1 MIRIGKVMLTW
12 NELLNLQ
19 IDKKVLIVHII
30 YAFYRQT
37 ITSKHLLIQN
47 NLIKYPL
54 MHKFLD
60 TGMYICMRLEIN
72 WLKHFLTIFFSRFS
86 VFVRMCKHTI
96 HCKLNVSWLYL
107 NSTLSNSLHYRGWDI
122 YNDMNAN
129 EKMVVGK

>member
-19 IDKKVLIVHII
+19 IDKKVLIVHIM

-37 ITSKHLLIQN
+37 IIRFLMTKHLLIQN
-47 NLIKYPL
+47 NLIKNPL

-72 WLKHFLTIFFSRFS
+72 
-86 VFVRMCKHTI
+86 
-96 HCKLNVSWLYL
+96 
-107 NSTLSNSLHYRGWDI
+107 
-122 YNDMNAN
+122 
-129 EKMVVGK
+129 